1 MKTVLAGESIGE
13 EDLPSPDSL
22 FHQSMSKKY
31 REYCRERERA
41 EVGGILMMMIIIETE
56 EEGEDLKI

>member
-1 MKTVLAGESIGE
+1 MKTVLAGESTLV
-13 EDLPSPDSL
+13 EDLPSPDIL

-41 EVGGILMMMIIIETE
+41 EAGGILMMMITETE